1 MKNQTAATDGKNFKT
16 NKDRLKERVEG
27 CPSCK
32 EARMKKDH
40 IPGEPIKL
48 ERLETIHKGGN
59 KVKPKNIGLT
69 KEEINK
75 NAREERAERKK
86 RFPF

>member
-1 MKNQTAATDGKNFKT
+1 
-16 NKDRLKERVEG
+16 
-27 CPSCK
+27 
-32 EARMKKDH
+32 MKKDH

-75 NAREERAERKK
+75 NEREERAERKK